1 MSQLINRQRQLAFR
15 AAAERWLEQDPD
27 EITRAELAALLAA
40 AGEPT
45 SVQDDISPETEGEA
59 AAAWREL
66 DDRFSN
72 RLAFGTA
79 GLRGRQGAG
88 PNRMNRVL
96 VAQAARGFAEF
107 LLERAEREGSGQP
120 SIVIG
125 FDARINS
132 EVYARDTAELMQ
144 AAGVNATLLP
154 RLLPTPVLAF
164 AVRELGASAG
174 VMVTASHNPKW
185 DNGYK
190 VYLGGVDGGSQIVA
204 PADAEIAACINRV
217 ANEALVNE
225 LPRSTDYA
233 IAPESLIDA
242 YVAATARVFQGEVQ
256 PLRVVYTPMHGV
268 GWETFQK
275 VLRTLGIPDPVVV
288 EEQIHP
294 DGSFPTVDFPN
305 PEEPG
310 ALDLAYAAAERSS
323 ADIVIAHDPDADRL
337 AVALRNS
344 DGAWER
350 LGGNDIGKLL
360 GWRAAK
366 QLEARGSAAGATL
379 ATSLVSSP
387 ALSKV
392 AAAYGIGY
400 AETPTGFKWI
410 SRAEGIVFGYE
421 EALGYL
427 VNPETVHDKDGISA
441 SVAILELA
449 MQLAAED
456 RTIRDLDAEFAER
469 FGSFVSVQKSV
480 RFERVSDIPAVM
492 TRLRGAIPTELE
504 GVAVSSVEDLATGV
518 DGIPPADIIRLWL
531 ADGTRVMVRP
541 SGTEPKIKC
550 YVDAVGTEGTAAERS
565 ATARAAAS
573 RAANGMAEH
582 LTALS

>member
-1 MSQLINRQRQLAFR
+1 MPINRQRQLALR
-15 AAAERWLEQDPD
+15 HAAERWLAQDPD
-27 EITRAELAALLAA
+27 DTTRVELNAILTA

-45 SVQDDISPETEGEA
+45 SVQDDITPETPGEA

-66 DDRFSN
+66 EDRFGT

-88 PNRMNRVL
+88 TNRMNRVL
-96 VAQAARGFAEF
+96 VAQAARGFADY
-107 LLERAEREGSGQP
+107 LLARAEREGTGQP

-125 FDARINS
+125 YDARINS
-132 EVYARDTAELMQ
+132 ERYARDTAELMQ
-144 AAGVNATLLP
+144 AAGVRATLLP

-190 VYLGGVDGGSQIVA
+190 VYLGGTDGGSQIVS
-204 PADAEIAACINRV
+204 PADAEIAACIDRV
-217 ANEALVNE
+217 ANEELVNE
-225 LPRSTDYA
+225 LPRANDYQL
-233 IAPESLIDA
+233 APESIIDA
-242 YVAATARVFQGEVQ
+242 YVAATARVFQGTVQ
-256 PLRVVYTPMHGV
+256 PLKIVYTPMHGV

-275 VLRTLGIPDPVVV
+275 VLATLGIPDPIVVD
-288 EEQIHP
+288 EQIEP

-310 ALDLAYAAAERSS
+310 ALDLAFAAAERTS

-360 GWRAAK
+360 GWRTAK
-366 QLEARGSAAGATL
+366 HLEARGETTGATL

-392 AAAYGIGY
+392 AAAYGLGY
-400 AETPTGFKWI
+400 AETLTGFKWI
-410 SRAEGIVFGYE
+410 SRAEGIVYGYE

-427 VNPETVHDKDGISA
+427 VNPESVHDKDGISA
-441 SVAILELA
+441 SVAILEMA
-449 MQLAAED
+449 MQLAAEG

-480 RFERVSDIPAVM
+480 RFERVSDIPVVM
-492 TRLRGAIPTELE
+492 TKLRGALPTVLE
-504 GVAVSSVEDLATGV
+504 GVTVTSAEEIDK
-518 DGIPPADIIRLWL
+518 DIIRLRL

-550 YVDAVGTEGTAAERS
+550 YVDAVGMEGTAAERS
-565 ATARAAAS
+565 ATARAASS
-573 RAANGMAEH
+573 RAANAMAEV
-582 LTALS
+582 LIKLS

>member
-1 MSQLINRQRQLAFR
+1 MPINRQRQLALR
-15 AAAERWLEQDPD
+15 HAAERWLAQDPD
-27 EITRAELAALLAA
+27 DTTRVELNAILTA

-45 SVQDDISPETEGEA
+45 SVQDDITPETPGEA

-66 DDRFSN
+66 EDRFGT

-88 PNRMNRVL
+88 TNRMNRVL
-96 VAQAARGFAEF
+96 VAQAARGFADY
-107 LLERAEREGSGQP
+107 LLARAEREGTGQP

-125 FDARINS
+125 YDARINS
-132 EVYARDTAELMQ
+132 ERYARDTAELMQ
-144 AAGVNATLLP
+144 AAGVQATLLP

-164 AVRELGASAG
+164 AVRELGTSAG

-190 VYLGGVDGGSQIVA
+190 VYLGGTDGGSQIVS
-204 PADAEIAACINRV
+204 PADAEIAACIDRV
-217 ANEALVNE
+217 ANEELVNE
-225 LPRSTDYA
+225 LPRSNDYQL
-233 IAPESLIDA
+233 APESIIDA
-242 YVAATARVFQGEVQ
+242 YVAATARVFQGTVQ
-256 PLRVVYTPMHGV
+256 PLKIVYTPMHGV

-275 VLRTLGIPDPVVV
+275 VLTTLGIPDPIVVD
-288 EEQIHP
+288 EQIEP

-310 ALDLAYAAAERSS
+310 ALDLAFAAAERTS

-360 GWRAAK
+360 GWRTAK
-366 QLEARGSAAGATL
+366 HLEARGETTGATL

-392 AAAYGIGY
+392 AAAYGLGY
-400 AETPTGFKWI
+400 AETLTGFKWI
-410 SRAEGIVFGYE
+410 SRAEGIVYGYE

-427 VNPETVHDKDGISA
+427 VNPESVHDKDGISA
-441 SVAILELA
+441 SVAILEMA
-449 MQLAAED
+449 MQLAAEG

-480 RFERVSDIPAVM
+480 RFERVSDIPVVM
-492 TRLRGAIPTELE
+492 TKLRGALPTVLE
-504 GVAVSSVEDLATGV
+504 GVTVTSAEEIDK
-518 DGIPPADIIRLWL
+518 DIIRLRL

-550 YVDAVGTEGTAAERS
+550 YVDAVGMEGTAAERS
-565 ATARAAAS
+565 ATARAASS
-573 RAANGMAEH
+573 RAANAMAEV
-582 LTALS
+582 LIKLS

>member
-1 MSQLINRQRQLAFR
+1 MTINRQRQLALR
-15 AAAERWLEQDPD
+15 HAAERWLAQDPD
-27 EITRAELAALLAA
+27 DTTRVELNAILTA

-45 SVQDDISPETEGEA
+45 SVQDDITPETPGEA

-66 DDRFSN
+66 EDRFGT

-88 PNRMNRVL
+88 TNRMNRVL
-96 VAQAARGFAEF
+96 VAQAARGFADY
-107 LLERAEREGSGQP
+107 LLARAEREGTGQP
-120 SIVIG
+120 SIVLG
-125 FDARINS
+125 YDARINS
-132 EVYARDTAELMQ
+132 ERYARDTAELMQ
-144 AAGVNATLLP
+144 AAGVQATLLP
-154 RLLPTPVLAF
+154 RLLPTPVIAF

-190 VYLGGVDGGSQIVA
+190 VYLGGADGGSQIVS
-204 PADAEIAACINRV
+204 PADAEIAACIDRV
-217 ANEALVNE
+217 ANEELVNE
-225 LPRSTDYA
+225 LPRSNDYQL
-233 IAPESLIDA
+233 APESVIDA
-242 YVAATARVFQGEVQ
+242 YVAATARVFQGTVQ
-256 PLRVVYTPMHGV
+256 PLKVVYTPMHGV

-275 VLRTLGIPDPVVV
+275 VLATLGIPDPIVVD
-288 EEQIHP
+288 EQIEP

-310 ALDLAYAAAERSS
+310 ALDLAFAAAERTS
-323 ADIVIAHDPDADRL
+323 ADIVISHDPDADRL

-366 QLEARGSAAGATL
+366 QLETRGEATGATL

-392 AAAYGIGY
+392 AAAYGLGY
-400 AETPTGFKWI
+400 TETLTGFKWI

-427 VNPETVHDKDGISA
+427 VNPESVRDKDGISA
-441 SVAILELA
+441 SVAILEMA
-449 MQLAAED
+449 MQLAAEG

-480 RFERVSDIPAVM
+480 RFERVSDIPVVM
-492 TRLRGAIPTELE
+492 TKLRSALPTVLE
-504 GVAVSSVEDLATGV
+504 GVTVTSAEEIDK
-518 DGIPPADIIRLWL
+518 DIIRLRL

-565 ATARAAAS
+565 ATARAASS
-573 RAANGMAEH
+573 RAANAMAEM
-582 LTALS
+582 LIELS

>member
-1 MSQLINRQRQLAFR
+1 MTINRQRQLALR
-15 AAAERWLEQDPD
+15 HAAERWLAQDPD
-27 EITRAELAALLAA
+27 DTTRVELNAILTA

-45 SVQDDISPETEGEA
+45 SVQDDITPETPGEA

-66 DDRFSN
+66 EDRFGT

-88 PNRMNRVL
+88 TNRMNRVL
-96 VAQAARGFAEF
+96 VAQAARGFADY
-107 LLERAEREGSGQP
+107 LLARAEREGTGQP

-125 FDARINS
+125 YDARINS
-132 EVYARDTAELMQ
+132 ERYARDTAELMQ
-144 AAGVNATLLP
+144 AAGVQATLLP
-154 RLLPTPVLAF
+154 RLLPTPVIAF

-190 VYLGGVDGGSQIVA
+190 VYLGGADGGSQIVS
-204 PADAEIAACINRV
+204 PADAEIAACIDRV
-217 ANEALVNE
+217 ANEELVNE
-225 LPRSTDYA
+225 LPRSNDYQL
-233 IAPESLIDA
+233 APESVIDA
-242 YVAATARVFQGEVQ
+242 YVAATARVFQGTVQ
-256 PLRVVYTPMHGV
+256 PLKVVYTPMHGV

-275 VLRTLGIPDPVVV
+275 VLATLGIPDPIVVD
-288 EEQIHP
+288 EQIEP

-310 ALDLAYAAAERSS
+310 ALDLAFAAAERTS
-323 ADIVIAHDPDADRL
+323 ADIVISHDPDADRL

-366 QLEARGSAAGATL
+366 QLETRGEATGATL

-392 AAAYGIGY
+392 AAAYGLGY
-400 AETPTGFKWI
+400 TETLTGFKWI

-427 VNPETVHDKDGISA
+427 VNPESVRDKDGISA
-441 SVAILELA
+441 SVAILEMA
-449 MQLAAED
+449 MQLAAEG

-480 RFERVSDIPAVM
+480 RFERVSDIPVVM
-492 TRLRGAIPTELE
+492 TKLRSALPTVLE
-504 GVAVSSVEDLATGV
+504 GVTVTSAEEIDK
-518 DGIPPADIIRLWL
+518 DIIRLRL

-565 ATARAAAS
+565 ATARAASS
-573 RAANGMAEH
+573 RAANAMAEM
-582 LTALS
+582 LIELS

>member
-1 MSQLINRQRQLAFR
+1 MIAAINRQRQVALR
-15 AAAERWLEQDPD
+15 HAAERWLAQDPD
-27 EITRAELAALLAA
+27 EVTRVELSAILAA
-40 AGEPT
+40 AGDPT
-45 SVQDDISPETEGEA
+45 SVQDDITPETPGEA
-59 AAAWREL
+59 AAAWRDLE
-66 DDRFSN
+66 DRFGT

-88 PNRMNRVL
+88 TNRMNRVL
-96 VAQAARGFAEF
+96 VAQAARGFAEY
-107 LLERAEREGSGQP
+107 LLARAERDGTGQP

-125 FDARINS
+125 YDARINS
-132 EVYARDTAELMQ
+132 ERYARDTAELMQ
-144 AAGVNATLLP
+144 AAGVQATLLP

-190 VYLGGVDGGSQIVA
+190 VYLGGTDDGSQIVS
-204 PADAEIAACINRV
+204 PADAEIAACIDRV
-217 ANEALVNE
+217 ANEELVNE
-225 LPRSTDYA
+225 LPRSNDYQ

-256 PLRVVYTPMHGV
+256 PLKVVYTPMHGV

-275 VLRTLGIPDPVVV
+275 VLATLGIPDPVVV
-288 EEQIHP
+288 DEQIQP

-310 ALDLAYAAAERSS
+310 ALDLAFAAAERTS
-323 ADIVIAHDPDADRL
+323 ADIIIAHDPDADRL

-366 QLEARGSAAGATL
+366 QLEARGETAGATL

-387 ALSKV
+387 ALSEV
-392 AAAYGIGY
+392 AAAYGLGY
-400 AETPTGFKWI
+400 AETLTGFKWI
-410 SRAEGIVFGYE
+410 SRAEGIVYGYE

-427 VNPETVHDKDGISA
+427 VNPESVRDKDGISA
-441 SVAILELA
+441 SVAILEMA
-449 MQLAAED
+449 MQLAAEG

-492 TRLRGAIPTELE
+492 TKLRGALPTMLE
-504 GVAVSSVEDLATGV
+504 GITVTSAEEIGK
-518 DGIPPADIIRLWL
+518 DIIRLRL

-565 ATARAAAS
+565 ATARAASS
-573 RAANGMAEH
+573 RAANAMAEL
-582 LTALS
+582 LTELS

>member
-1 MSQLINRQRQLAFR
+1 MPINHQRQLALR
-15 AAAERWLEQDPD
+15 HAAERWLAQDPD
-27 EITRAELAALLAA
+27 DTTRVELNAILTA

-45 SVQDDISPETEGEA
+45 SVQDDITPETPGEA

-66 DDRFSN
+66 EDRFGT

-88 PNRMNRVL
+88 TNRMNRVL
-96 VAQAARGFAEF
+96 VAQAARGFADY
-107 LLERAEREGSGQP
+107 LLARAEREGTGQP

-125 FDARINS
+125 YDARINS
-132 EVYARDTAELMQ
+132 ERYARDTAELMQ
-144 AAGVNATLLP
+144 AAGVQATLLP

-190 VYLGGVDGGSQIVA
+190 VYLGGTDGGSQIVS
-204 PADAEIAACINRV
+204 PADAEIAACIDRV
-217 ANEALVNE
+217 ANEELVNE
-225 LPRSTDYA
+225 LPRSNDYQL
-233 IAPESLIDA
+233 APESIIDA

-256 PLRVVYTPMHGV
+256 PLKVVYTPMHGV

-275 VLRTLGIPDPVVV
+275 VLTTLGIPDPIVVD
-288 EEQIHP
+288 EQIEP

-310 ALDLAYAAAERSS
+310 ALDLAFAAAERTS

-360 GWRAAK
+360 GWRTAK
-366 QLEARGSAAGATL
+366 HLEARGETTGATL

-392 AAAYGIGY
+392 AAAYGLGY
-400 AETPTGFKWI
+400 AETLTGFKWI
-410 SRAEGIVFGYE
+410 SRAEGIVYGYE

-427 VNPETVHDKDGISA
+427 VNPESVHDKDGISA
-441 SVAILELA
+441 SVAILEMA
-449 MQLAAED
+449 MQLAAEG

-480 RFERVSDIPAVM
+480 RFERVSDIPVVM
-492 TRLRGAIPTELE
+492 TKLRGALPTVLE
-504 GVAVSSVEDLATGV
+504 GVTVTSAEEIDK
-518 DGIPPADIIRLWL
+518 DIIRLRL

-550 YVDAVGTEGTAAERS
+550 YVDAVGMEGTAAERS
-565 ATARAAAS
+565 ATARAASS
-573 RAANGMAEH
+573 RAANAMAEV
-582 LTALS
+582 LIKLS

>member
-1 MSQLINRQRQLAFR
+1 MPINHQRQLALR
-15 AAAERWLEQDPD
+15 HAAERWLAQDPD
-27 EITRAELAALLAA
+27 DTTRVELNAILTA

-45 SVQDDISPETEGEA
+45 SVQDDITPETPGEA

-66 DDRFSN
+66 EDRFGT

-88 PNRMNRVL
+88 TNRMNRVL
-96 VAQAARGFAEF
+96 VAQAARGFADY
-107 LLERAEREGSGQP
+107 LLARAEREGTGQP

-125 FDARINS
+125 YDARINS
-132 EVYARDTAELMQ
+132 ERYARDTAELMQ
-144 AAGVNATLLP
+144 AAGVQATLLP

-190 VYLGGVDGGSQIVA
+190 VYLGGTDGGSQIVS
-204 PADAEIAACINRV
+204 PADAEIAACIDRV
-217 ANEALVNE
+217 ANEELVNE
-225 LPRSTDYA
+225 LPRSNDYQL
-233 IAPESLIDA
+233 APESIIDA
-242 YVAATARVFQGEVQ
+242 YVAATARVFQGTVQ
-256 PLRVVYTPMHGV
+256 PLKIVYTPIHGV

-275 VLRTLGIPDPVVV
+275 VLTTLGIPDPIVVD
-288 EEQIHP
+288 EQIEP

-310 ALDLAYAAAERSS
+310 ALDLAFAAAERTS

-360 GWRAAK
+360 GWRTAK
-366 QLEARGSAAGATL
+366 HLEARGETTGATL

-392 AAAYGIGY
+392 AAAYGLGY
-400 AETPTGFKWI
+400 AETLTGFKWI
-410 SRAEGIVFGYE
+410 SRAEGIVYGYE

-427 VNPETVHDKDGISA
+427 VNPESVHDKDGISA
-441 SVAILELA
+441 SVAILEMA
-449 MQLAAED
+449 MQLAAEG

-480 RFERVSDIPAVM
+480 RFERVSDIPVVM
-492 TRLRGAIPTELE
+492 TKLRGALPTVLE
-504 GVAVSSVEDLATGV
+504 GVTVTSAEEIDK
-518 DGIPPADIIRLWL
+518 DIIRLRL

-550 YVDAVGTEGTAAERS
+550 YVDAVGMEGTAAERS
-565 ATARAAAS
+565 ATARAASS
-573 RAANGMAEH
+573 RAANAMAEV
-582 LTALS
+582 LIKLS

>member
-1 MSQLINRQRQLAFR
+1 MPINHQRQLALR
-15 AAAERWLEQDPD
+15 HAAERWLAQDPD
-27 EITRAELAALLAA
+27 DTTCVELNAILTA

-45 SVQDDISPETEGEA
+45 SVQDDITPETPGEA

-66 DDRFSN
+66 EDRFGT

-88 PNRMNRVL
+88 TNRMNRVL
-96 VAQAARGFAEF
+96 VAQAARGFADY
-107 LLERAEREGSGQP
+107 LLARAEREGTGQP

-125 FDARINS
+125 YDARINS
-132 EVYARDTAELMQ
+132 ERYARDTAELMQ
-144 AAGVNATLLP
+144 AAGVQATLLP

-190 VYLGGVDGGSQIVA
+190 VYLGGTDGGSQIVS
-204 PADAEIAACINRV
+204 PADAEIAACIDRV
-217 ANEALVNE
+217 ANEELVNE
-225 LPRSTDYA
+225 LPRSNDYQL
-233 IAPESLIDA
+233 APESIIDA
-242 YVAATARVFQGEVQ
+242 YVAATARVFQGTVQ
-256 PLRVVYTPMHGV
+256 PLKIVYTPMHGV

-275 VLRTLGIPDPVVV
+275 VLTTLGIPDPIVVD
-288 EEQIHP
+288 EQIEP

-310 ALDLAYAAAERSS
+310 ALDLAFAAAERTS

-360 GWRAAK
+360 GWRTAK
-366 QLEARGSAAGATL
+366 HLEARGETTGATL

-392 AAAYGIGY
+392 AAAYGLGY
-400 AETPTGFKWI
+400 AETLTGFKWI
-410 SRAEGIVFGYE
+410 SRAEGIVYGYE

-427 VNPETVHDKDGISA
+427 VNPESVHDKDGISA
-441 SVAILELA
+441 SVAILEMA
-449 MQLAAED
+449 MQLAAEG

-480 RFERVSDIPAVM
+480 RFEQVSDIPVVM
-492 TRLRGAIPTELE
+492 TKLRGALPTVLE
-504 GVAVSSVEDLATGV
+504 GVTVTSAEEIDK
-518 DGIPPADIIRLWL
+518 DIIRLRL

-550 YVDAVGTEGTAAERS
+550 YVDAVGMEGTAAERS
-565 ATARAAAS
+565 ATARAASS
-573 RAANGMAEH
+573 RAANAMAE
-582 LTALS
+582 ALIKLS